1 VSSGAQRL
9 REALFCA
16 ACAALLTAAIGFAG
30 GSSANVPPPHEL
42 GAAPAVPP
50 APQSLRSDSAAGLR
64 ATLDRAARRFLNA
77 FFRYEVGEL
86 VPAVRRALRAEATS
100 GFAAKLLGDPPH
112 RPAGNPAAALPGR
125 LEISVASI
133 EPPRALISGSASRG
147 GATEQFSFLFEV
159 RHGVW
164 LASGPG
170 E

>member
-1 VSSGAQRL
+1 VSPVAQRL
-9 REALFCA
+9 RLALFCA
-16 ACAALLTAAIGFAG
+16 ACAALLTAAIGFAD
-30 GSSANVPPPHEL
+30 GSPANPPPPHEL
-42 GAAPAVPP
+42 GAAPAFGPGH
-50 APQSLRSDSAAGLR
+50 QSVRSDSAAGLR
-64 ATLDRAARRFLNA
+64 ATLDRAARCFLDA

-86 VPAVRRALRAEATS
+86 DPAVRRALRAEATS
-100 GFAAKLLGDPPH
+100 GFAAELLGDPPH

-125 LEISVASI
+125 LAISVASI
-133 EPPRALISGSASRG
+133 EPPRVLISGSASRG